1 LISAALREGYSISA
15 CWIDPEKGGA
25 IIRKVNTEQQAEQL
39 ADEYL
44 ACPAAGAHDSLLTF
58 LAESRYAHIVIV
70 GSDVPGGISALA
82 YGSMI
87 TVLVCGH
94 SQRGNSE
101 GISVIGFDET
111 GFEKT
116 LSAIDI

>member
-1 LISAALREGYSISA
+1 MG
-15 CWIDPEKGGA
+15 
-25 IIRKVNTEQQAEQL
+25 T
-39 ADEYL
+39 
-44 ACPAAGAHDSLLTF
+44 HDTLLTF

-70 GSDVPGGISALA
+70 GSDVPAGISTLA

-94 SQRGNSE
+94 SQIGSSD

-116 LSAIDI
+116 LAALDI